1 MTSEFSARLKE
12 AKDLV
17 EKESVKKYIIN
28 FSSTQQVERWLVVG
42 NTREY
47 LVMMDPYWCRCY
59 DFQHSVL
66 NNRVSKCKHNL
77 AVQLALR
84 DSKFDTYCLN
94 KEEYDFIRSEFLL
107 S

>member
-1 MTSEFSARLKE
+1 MTSEFSTRLEDAKKLVKE
-12 AKDLV
+12 KC
-17 EKESVKKYIIN
+17 VKKYIITD
-28 FSSTQQVERWLVVG
+28 SSTQKVERWVVVG

-47 LVMMDPYWCRCY
+47 LIMVDPYWCSCY

-66 NNRVSKCKHNL
+66 NNRVPQCKHNL
-77 AVQLALR
+77 AVQIALR
-84 DSKFDTYCLN
+84 ERQFDTYCLD